1 MKTHINVLVN
11 ERQVVKLNASEIDVK
26 TPNFRVLS
34 CHSIVSEALL
44 DNRIANKSG
53 LLLSSQTIT

>member
-34 CHSIVSEALL
+34 CHSIVSEALF
-44 DNRIANKSG
+44 DDRIANKSG

>member
-34 CHSIVSEALL
+34 CHSIVSEALP

>member
-1 MKTHINVLVN
+1 MKTHINILVN

-34 CHSIVSEALL
+34 CHSIVSETS
-44 DNRIANKSG
+44 DDDKIANKSG
-53 LLLSSQTIT
+53 LYLSSQTIT